1 MTSLNL
7 LRAAILAT
15 TAIIAYAQPAMAQH
29 VLNVRDADIRAFI
42 ADAARVTGRTFV
54 VDGRVQG
61 RVTVV
66 TERPLSRAEYFEI
79 FLSTL
84 RANGLI
90 AIPLQNGS
98 YRIQPVEGAA
108 TQPSRIGANGAANNQ
123 LVTEVVRLR
132 YIDAAQAVETLRPL
146 VSAQGSVTANRN
158 ANSLVVV
165 DFADNVRRVRALVQS
180 IDRDATATRL
190 IHLRN
195 AGAREMAAS
204 LQQLGASAAAAN
216 GAPAAGSVSVAAF
229 DASNSIA
236 IRGDAGAVE
245 RFAALATELDARA
258 ASAAEIRV
266 YWLDHADAARMLPT
280 LQQLVGGGSDPVSAD
295 AATPR
300 TGATGGGEGG
310 GDAPRPTPAAAT
322 TTATGGRGTIANH
335 GPAIVTRYEGAN
347 AIIVAANADVQRM
360 LGELIRQLDVRRRQV
375 LVEAVIVEISD
386 NAARQLGV
394 QFLIGGENVPF
405 AATNYSNANP
415 NIFTVGGAIAGY
427 ELSRQTTTI
436 NGNIVT
442 TTTTDPFGSA
452 IRDAA
457 AASITSATGGFAGF
471 AGDIGRGTIFGAI
484 INAVQSDTDSNLLA
498 TPHIVTLDNSEARFL
513 VGQDVPIT
521 TGEALGDNFDRA
533 FRTVQREEVGIKL
546 TVTPQ
551 INASG
556 EIKLYIAQEV
566 SSVAGQVNSRSSDL
580 IINKR
585 LFETV
590 LTADN
595 GQILAI
601 GGLLNDDERETIE
614 RIPLLSDIPLIGE
627 LFRSRSRSRAR
638 TNLMVFIRPTIL
650 TDAAD
655 NAAMTAQRYN
665 IIRSEQ
671 LRRNPDAEPEIDLLV
686 RDYLGTVPPI
696 VAPRPDDM
704 IVGAA
709 DLPATRAPDQSMGTT
724 DIPPSSAAPPPPP
737 PSPQG

>member
-1 MTSLNL
+1 MRLHPYLMS
-7 LRAAILAT
+7 AAAVV
-15 TAIIAYAQPAMAQH
+15 AMAQPAMAQH

-108 TQPSRIGANGAANNQ
+108 TQPSPIGSRGAANNQ

-190 IHLRN
+190 IHLTN

-216 GAPAAGSVSVAAF
+216 GAPAAGGVSVAAF

-236 IRGDAGAVE
+236 IRGDAGSVE

-266 YWLDHADAARMLPT
+266 YWLDHADAARLLPT
-280 LQQLVGGGSDPVSAD
+280 LQQLVGGGSDPVTAD
-295 AATPR
+295 AAAPP
-300 TGATGGGEGG
+300 TGGTGGTG
-310 GDAPRPTPAAAT
+310 GDAARPAAAT
-322 TTATGGRGTIANH
+322 APSGTGAGGRGTIANR

-360 LGELIRQLDVRRRQV
+360 LGELIRQLDVRRQQV

-415 NIFTVGGAIAGY
+415 NIFTIGGAVAGY

-436 NGNIVT
+436 NGNVVT
-442 TTTTDPFGSA
+442 TTNSNPFGSA
-452 IRDAA
+452 IQDAA
-457 AASITSATGGFAGF
+457 AASVIGATGGFAGF
-471 AGDIGRGTIFGAI
+471 AGDIGRNTIFGAI

-556 EIKLYIAQEV
+556 EIKLYISQEV
-566 SSVAGQVNSRSSDL
+566 SSVAGPVSSRSSDL

-614 RIPLLSDIPLIGE
+614 RIPLLSDIPVLGE

-650 TDAAD
+650 ADAAD
-655 NAAMTAQRYN
+655 NAAMTAQRYGF
-665 IIRSEQ
+665 IRSEQ
-671 LRRNPDAEPEIDLLV
+671 LRRNPEAEPEIDLLV
-686 RDYLGTVPPI
+686 RDYLGITPPTI
-696 VAPRPDDM
+696 AARPDDVV
-704 IVGAA
+704 IGAV
-709 DLPATRAPDQSMGTT
+709 DLPAARAPDGSVAPA
-724 DIPPSSAAPPPPP
+724 DIPPSSAAPPPP
-737 PSPQG
+737 QG